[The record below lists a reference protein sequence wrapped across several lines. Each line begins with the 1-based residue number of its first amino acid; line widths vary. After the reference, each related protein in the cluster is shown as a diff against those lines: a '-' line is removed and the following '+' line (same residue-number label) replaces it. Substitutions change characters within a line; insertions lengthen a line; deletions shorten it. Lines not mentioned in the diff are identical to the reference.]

1 MEGCENL
8 FDSFF
13 WGVLFL
19 NLITRKCLQ
28 VGDGGEGGGVV
39 FGDSSWGPKALNL
52 ANDVLALFNAG
63 LAIFSFKVYEESDLI
78 RLRLDKLSD
87 KYVNHNF
94 FMCLHYTSS
103 MVFIGHLSFVNLI
116 VYGC

>member
-1 MEGCENL
+1 M
-8 FDSFF
+8 
-13 WGVLFL
+13 
-19 NLITRKCLQ
+19 
-28 VGDGGEGGGVV
+28 V
-39 FGDSSWGPKALNL
+39 FGDSSWGPKALHL
-52 ANDVLALFNAG
+52 ANDVLALFNG
-63 LAIFSFKVYEESDLI
+63 DLAIFAFKVYEESDLI